1 MSSLSKKVLALI
13 AGGAGAVS
21 IATAFLG
28 EKEGVRYTAY
38 RDSSGIWTNCMGN
51 TRGVYPG
58 QVLSAAE
65 CDRIDLENV
74 AEAAVI
80 VDKLVKVPMS
90 EPQKAA
96 VISFCAFNIGP
107 GKCAE
112 STFLRKMNAGDK
124 VGACAEIKRW
134 IFDRGRDC
142 RERGNNC
149 YGQVIRRQQEQE
161 LCLM

>member
-1 MSSLSKKVLALI
+1 MTTLTKKIIALI
-13 AGGAGAVS
+13 TGGAGAVA

-28 EKEGVRYTAY
+28 EKEGTRLQAY
-38 RDSSGIWTNCMGN
+38 KDSSGIWTNCTGN

-58 QVLSAAE
+58 QVLTAAE
-65 CDRIDLENV
+65 CERIDRENV

-80 VDKLVKVPMS
+80 VDRLVKVPMS

-107 GKCAE
+107 SKCAT
-112 STFLRKMNAGDK
+112 STFLRKLNAGDK
-124 VGACAEIKRW
+124 LGACAEIRRW

-142 RERGNNC
+142 RERSNNC
-149 YGQVIRRQQEQE
+149 YGQVIRREQEQE
-161 LCLM
+161 LCSM